1 MVEQAVSL
9 EDKFTRS
16 EGRVFLTGLQALVRL
31 PMAQIRRDRRQ
42 GLKTAGFISGYRGSP
57 LGGYDQQL
65 QKAKQHLAAHD
76 IVFRPAVNED
86 LAATAVWGSQQL
98 QLSPG
103 ARYDGVVGIWYG
115 KGPGVDRS
123 GDVLKHGNAAGSA
136 QHGGVLCLAGDDH
149 GAKSSSIPHQ
159 SDHAF
164 MSALMPMLYP
174 SSIHEF
180 IGMGLLGIAM
190 SRYSGCWV
198 GMKLISDTVETTAA
212 IDLEDEAGEFVIPA
226 DFEVPPDG
234 LNLRWPDDRWS
245 QDHRLQ
251 NYKGY
256 AAIAFGRANGVDR
269 TVFDCASPRLGVVAS
284 GKAYEDVRQALREL
298 EIDAEAAARIGLRVY
313 KVGMP
318 WPIEPVKLR
327 HFCEGL
333 EEVLIVEERREIIEN
348 QIKQYL
354 FNWRADVRPRIIGK
368 FDHQDRSVL
377 PLDRELT
384 VGLVAEVLAE
394 RIGRLEVEPAIAER
408 IVDKLAY
415 FKRRSAQIAAHV
427 PPVSR
432 LPYFCSGCPHNTST
446 RVPEGSRALAGIGC
460 HFMAQWM
467 DRRTETFTHMGAEGV
482 PWVGMAP
489 FTDERHIFANLGDGT
504 YFHSGILAIRQ
515 AVAAGVNITYKILFN
530 DAVAMTGGQPVDGE
544 LTVPQISH
552 QLKQEGVSKV
562 YLLSEQPEHYRGADV
577 APGTEVR
584 HRDAIDV
591 VMQELR
597 ATPGCTAII
606 YDQTCAA
613 EKRRRR
619 KRGLMEDPSTRVFIN
634 HLVCEGCGDCSV
646 QSNCI
651 SIEPLETP
659 LGRKRMINQSTCNK
673 DYSCLKGFCP
683 SFVTIQGAKLRRRL
697 PAESGLDFEALPAP
711 EVRVDRARPYNIAIT
726 GVGGTGVLT
735 IGAILGMA
743 AHLEGKASM
752 ILDMAGLA
760 QKGGA
765 VLSHVRLAR
774 HPDEVTTPRIVTGGA
789 DLLIAAD
796 SVVAASKD
804 GIALC
809 DPDRTMG
816 VVNTHLTP
824 VADFVRNR
832 SFDFREAQVLAA
844 VRGAVRA
851 GADFEPFSEVAEAV
865 TGDAIATN
873 LMMLGFAWQRGLV
886 PLAEAAILNAIE
898 LNGVAVE
905 ANRKAFSWGRMLAHN
920 ADAVRALIKDHDSA
934 ETEPETLEP
943 LVAHRTDFLKGYQ
956 GVRLARRY
964 RDLVERVRAASES
977 VDPNGALALAV
988 ARYYF
993 KLLSY
998 KDEYEVA
1005 RLYTDGEFQ
1014 RRLGEQF
1021 EGDYKLAVHLAPP
1034 LLSGLDPNSGRPRKR
1049 RFGPWTFRA
1058 FGLLAWLRFL
1068 RGTPFDPFG
1077 YSEER
1082 RAERRLIREYEALIA
1097 AILQALD
1104 RDRLEAAIALAS
1116 LPDEIRGFGPVKAAA
1131 IAQAQARKAA
1141 LLERFRQ
1148 GPAPATTTEAA

>member
-1 MVEQAVSL
+1 MREQTITL

-16 EGRVFLTGLQALVRL
+16 EGRIFLTGLQALVRL
-31 PMAQIRRDRRQ
+31 PMAQIRRDRAQ

-65 QKAKQHLAAHD
+65 LKARQHLAAHD
-76 IVFRPAVNED
+76 IVFQPGINED
-86 LAATAVWGSQQL
+86 LAASAVWGSQQL

-103 ARYDGVVGIWYG
+103 ARHDGVVGIWYG

-123 GDVLKHGNAAGSA
+123 GDVLKHGNAAGSSK
-136 QHGGVLCLAGDDH
+136 HGGVLCLAGDDH

-180 IGMGLLGIAM
+180 IELGLLGIAM

-212 IDLEDEAGEFVIPA
+212 VDLGGEQRQFVIPD
-226 DFEVPPDG
+226 DFELPPDG

-256 AAIAFGRANGVDR
+256 AAIAFGRANDVDR
-269 TVFDCASPRLGVVAS
+269 VVLDCPSPRLGVVAS

-298 EIDAEAAARIGLRVY
+298 EIDAEVARRIGLRVY

-318 WPIEPVKLR
+318 WPIEPAKLR

-333 EEVLIVEERREIIEN
+333 DEVLVVEERREIIEN

-368 FDHQDRSVL
+368 FDHQDRPVL

-384 VGLVAEVLAE
+384 VGLVAEVLAD
-394 RIGRLEVEPAIAER
+394 RIGLLGTEPAIAARIEARLAWFKAQSER
-408 IVDKLAY
+408 VAKHFA
-415 FKRRSAQIAAHV
+415 
-427 PPVSR
+427 PVSR

-446 RVPEGSRALAGIGC
+446 RVPDGSRAMAGIGC

-467 DRRTETFTHMGAEGV
+467 DRRTGTFTHMGAEGV
-482 PWVGMAP
+482 PWVGTAP
-489 FTDERHIFANLGDGT
+489 FTDEKHVFVNLGDGT

-515 AVAAGVNITYKILFN
+515 AVASGVNITYKILFN
-530 DAVAMTGGQPVDGE
+530 DAVAMTGGQPVDGQ
-544 LTVPQISH
+544 LTVPQITH
-552 QLKQEGVSKV
+552 QLQQEGVRKIV
-562 YLLSEQPEHYRGADV
+562 LLSERPETWRGADL
-577 APGTEVR
+577 APGTDLR
-584 HRDAIDV
+584 HRDAIDR
-591 VMQELR
+591 VMVELR
-597 ATPGCTAII
+597 AVEGCTAIVF
-606 YDQTCAA
+606 DQTCAA

-619 KRGLMEDPSTRVFIN
+619 KRGLMEDPPTRVFIN

-646 QSNCI
+646 QSNCV

-659 LGRKRMINQSTCNK
+659 LGRKRLINQSTCNK

-683 SFVTIQGAKLRRRL
+683 SFVTIEGGRLRHRA
-697 PAESGLDFEALPAP
+697 PNAGEMDFSTLPAP
-711 EVRVDRARPYNIAIT
+711 EMRVGLERPYNIAIT

-774 HPDEVTTPRIVTGGA
+774 DPDEVTTPRIVTGGA

-796 SVVAASKD
+796 SVVAASREGVTLCAPERTV
-804 GIALC
+804 GI
-809 DPDRTMG
+809 
-816 VVNTHLTP
+816 VNTHLTP
-824 VADFVRNR
+824 VADFTRNR
-832 SFDFREAQVLAA
+832 DFDFRERQVMAA
-844 VRGAVRA
+844 VRAVLRA
-851 GADFEPFSEVAEAV
+851 GADFEPFSEVALAV

-873 LMMLGFAWQRGLV
+873 LMMLGFAFQRGLI
-886 PLAEAAILNAIE
+886 PLAADSILRAIE
-898 LNGVAVE
+898 LNGVATQ
-905 ANRKAFSWGRMLAHN
+905 ANRAAFGWGRKLAAAPAEVH
-920 ADAVRALIKDHDSA
+920 ALTDAP
-934 ETEPETLEP
+934 EPAAPKTLEQI
-943 LVAHRTDFLKGYQ
+943 VAHRSAFLEGYQ
-956 GVRLARRY
+956 GKRLARRY
-964 RDLVERVRAASES
+964 RALVERVARAGGAL
-977 VDPNGALALAV
+977 DPPGALALAV
-988 ARYYF
+988 ARCYF
-993 KLLSY
+993 KLLAY

-1005 RLYTDGEFQ
+1005 RLYTDGEFE
-1014 RRLGEQF
+1014 RRLAEQF
-1021 EGDYKLAVHLAPP
+1021 EGDFKVALHLAPP
-1034 LLSGLDPNSGRPRKR
+1034 ALSRLDPNTGRPRKR
-1049 RFGPWTFRA
+1049 RFGRWMLGAFR
-1058 FGLLAWLRFL
+1058 LLARLRFL
-1068 RGTPFDPFG
+1068 RGTALDPFG
-1077 YSEER
+1077 YSAER
-1082 RAERRLIREYEALIA
+1082 REERRLIGEYEALIEE
-1097 AILQALD
+1097 ILAGLD
-1104 RDRLEAAIALAS
+1104 RERLPSAIALAS
-1116 LPDEIRGFGPVKAAA
+1116 LPDEIRGFGPIKAAA
-1131 IAQAQARKAA
+1131 IEKARARQGE
-1141 LLERFRQ
+1141 LLEAFRR
-1148 GPAPATTTEAA
+1148 GPAPASRPEAA

>member
-1 MVEQAVSL
+1 MVERTVSL

-65 QKAKQHLAAHD
+65 EKAKQHLAAHD
-76 IVFRPAVNED
+76 IVFQPGVNED

-136 QHGGVLCLAGDDH
+136 RHGGVLCLAGDDH

-212 IDLEDEAGEFVIPA
+212 IDLEDEAREFVIPA

-269 TVFDCASPRLGVVAS
+269 TVFDCQSPRLGVVAS

-298 EIDAEAAARIGLRVY
+298 EIDAATAARIGLRVY

-318 WPIEPVKLR
+318 WPIEPANLR

-333 EEVLIVEERREIIEN
+333 EEVLIVEERREIIEY

-368 FDHQDRSVL
+368 FDHQDRPVL

-384 VGLVAEVLAE
+384 VGLVAEVLAD
-394 RIGRLEVEPAIAER
+394 RIGRLEVDPAIAAR
-408 IVDKLAY
+408 IADKLAY
-415 FKRRSAQIAAHV
+415 FRRRSAQLAGHV

-482 PWVGMAP
+482 PWVGIAP

-515 AVAAGVNITYKILFN
+515 AVASGANITYKILFN
-530 DAVAMTGGQPVDGE
+530 DAVAMTGGQPVDGR

-562 YLLSEQPEHYRGADV
+562 FLLSEEPARYRGADIAAGTDRP
-577 APGTEVR
+577 APRRDRRGDAGSARGRGVQRDHLRPDLRRREAPAPQARPDRRSGDAGVHQPPRLRGLRRLLGAEQLRLDRAARDAARAQARDQPVDLQQGLFLPQGLLPVVR
-584 HRDAIDV
+584 HDQGRQAAPAPAGGRRSRPRRPAGAGGPGRHRAALQHRDH
-591 VMQELR
+591 
-597 ATPGCTAII
+597 
-606 YDQTCAA
+606 
-613 EKRRRR
+613 RRRR
-619 KRGLMEDPSTRVFIN
+619 HRRADDRRDPRHGRPPRGQGQHDPRHGRSRA
-634 HLVCEGCGDCSV
+634 EGRCGA
-646 QSNCI
+646 
-651 SIEPLETP
+651 EPRP
-659 LGRKRMINQSTCNK
+659 
-673 DYSCLKGFCP
+673 P
-683 SFVTIQGAKLRRRL
+683 
-697 PAESGLDFEALPAP
+697 
-711 EVRVDRARPYNIAIT
+711 RARSRR
-726 GVGGTGVLT
+726 GHD
-735 IGAILGMA
+735 A
-743 AHLEGKASM
+743 AH
-752 ILDMAGLA
+752 
-760 QKGGA
+760 
-765 VLSHVRLAR
+765 R
-774 HPDEVTTPRIVTGGA
+774 HR
-789 DLLIAAD
+789 
-796 SVVAASKD
+796 
-804 GIALC
+804 
-809 DPDRTMG
+809 
-816 VVNTHLTP
+816 
-824 VADFVRNR
+824 
-832 SFDFREAQVLAA
+832 Q
-844 VRGAVRA
+844 
-851 GADFEPFSEVAEAV
+851 
-865 TGDAIATN
+865 
-873 LMMLGFAWQRGLV
+873 
-886 PLAEAAILNAIE
+886 
-898 LNGVAVE
+898 
-905 ANRKAFSWGRMLAHN
+905 
-920 ADAVRALIKDHDSA
+920 
-934 ETEPETLEP
+934 
-943 LVAHRTDFLKGYQ
+943 
-956 GVRLARRY
+956 
-964 RDLVERVRAASES
+964 
-977 VDPNGALALAV
+977 
-988 ARYYF
+988 
-993 KLLSY
+993 
-998 KDEYEVA
+998 
-1005 RLYTDGEFQ
+1005 
-1014 RRLGEQF
+1014 
-1021 EGDYKLAVHLAPP
+1021 AP
-1034 LLSGLDPNSGRPRKR
+1034 
-1049 RFGPWTFRA
+1049 TC
-1058 FGLLAWLRFL
+1058 
-1068 RGTPFDPFG
+1068 
-1077 YSEER
+1077 
-1082 RAERRLIREYEALIA
+1082 
-1097 AILQALD
+1097 
-1104 RDRLEAAIALAS
+1104 
-1116 LPDEIRGFGPVKAAA
+1116 
-1131 IAQAQARKAA
+1131 
-1141 LLERFRQ
+1141 
-1148 GPAPATTTEAA
+1148 

>member
-1 MVEQAVSL
+1 MVDEAISL

-16 EGRVFLTGLQALVRL
+16 AGRVFLTGLQALVRL
-31 PMAQIRRDRRQ
+31 PMAQIRRDRRR

-65 QKAKQHLAAHD
+65 EKAKKHLAAHD

-86 LAATAVWGSQQL
+86 LAASAVWGSQQL

-123 GDVLKHGNAAGSA
+123 GDVLKHANAAGSSR
-136 QHGGVLCLAGDDH
+136 HGGVLCLAGDDH

-212 IDLEDEAGEFVIPA
+212 VDLEDEDREFVIPA
-226 DFEVPPDG
+226 DFELPPDG

-269 TVFDCASPRLGVVAS
+269 TVFDCPSPRLGVVAS

-298 EIDAEAAARIGLRVY
+298 EIDAATAARIGLRLY

-318 WPIEPVKLR
+318 WPIEPVNLR

-333 EEVLIVEERREIIEN
+333 EEVLVVEERREIIEY

-368 FDHQDRSVL
+368 FDHQDRPVL

-384 VGLVAEVLAE
+384 VGLVAEVLAD
-394 RIGRLEVEPAIAER
+394 RISRLEVEPAIAAR
-408 IVDKLAY
+408 IEGKLAY
-415 FKRRSAQIAAHV
+415 FKRRGAQLAGYV

-482 PWVGMAP
+482 PWVGTAP
-489 FTDERHIFANLGDGT
+489 FTDEKHVFVNLGDGT

-515 AVAAGVNITYKILFN
+515 AVASGASITYKILFN
-530 DAVAMTGGQPVDGE
+530 DAVAMTGGQAVDGQ
-544 LTVPQISH
+544 LSVPQISH
-552 QLKQEGVSKV
+552 QLKQEGVRKV
-562 YLLSEQPEHYRGADV
+562 YLLSEDPERYRGADV
-577 APGTEVR
+577 APGTEIR
-584 HRDAIDV
+584 HRDAIDN
-591 VMQELR
+591 VMQEVR
-597 ATPGCTAII
+597 EVAGCTAII

-619 KRGLMEDPSTRVFIN
+619 KRGSMEDPRIRVFIN

-646 QSNCI
+646 QSNCV

-659 LGRKRMINQSTCNK
+659 LGRKRAINQSTCNK

-683 SFVTIQGAKLRRRL
+683 SFVTIDGGRLRKRL
-697 PAESGLDFEALPAP
+697 PAGGDLDPATLPAP
-711 EVRVDRARPYNIAIT
+711 DVRIDLERPYNIAIT

-809 DPDRTMG
+809 APERTAG

-873 LMMLGFAWQRGLV
+873 LMMLGFAWQRGLI
-886 PLAEAAILNAIE
+886 PLAEAAILRAIE

-905 ANRKAFSWGRMLAHN
+905 ANRRAFAWGR
-920 ADAVRALIKDHDSA
+920 
-934 ETEPETLEP
+934 
-943 LVAHRTDFLKGYQ
+943 
-956 GVRLARRY
+956 RLA
-964 RDLVERVRAASES
+964 
-977 VDPNGALALAV
+977 
-988 ARYYF
+988 ARPA
-993 KLLSY
+993 
-998 KDEYEVA
+998 EV
-1005 RLYTDGEFQ
+1005 
-1014 RRLGEQF
+1014 
-1021 EGDYKLAVHLAPP
+1021 H
-1034 LLSGLDPNSGRPRKR
+1034 
-1049 RFGPWTFRA
+1049 
-1058 FGLLAWLRFL
+1058 
-1068 RGTPFDPFG
+1068 
-1077 YSEER
+1077 
-1082 RAERRLIREYEALIA
+1082 
-1097 AILQALD
+1097 
-1104 RDRLEAAIALAS
+1104 
-1116 LPDEIRGFGPVKAAA
+1116 
-1131 IAQAQARKAA
+1131 A
-1141 LLERFRQ
+1141 LL
-1148 GPAPATTTEAA
+1148 GPAPSAAAEPQTLDEPGRPSQRLSGGLPGRAARAPLPASGRARRRGEPGARSGRRARAGGRPQLRQAPGVQGRVRGRAALHQRRVRSSASPSSSRATSSSPCTSRRRSSPASIRAPDGPASAASAPG